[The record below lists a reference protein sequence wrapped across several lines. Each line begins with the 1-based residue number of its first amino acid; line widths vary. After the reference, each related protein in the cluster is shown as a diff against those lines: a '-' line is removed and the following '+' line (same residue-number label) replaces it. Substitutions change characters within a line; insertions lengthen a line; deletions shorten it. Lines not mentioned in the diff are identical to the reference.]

1 MTVYRRNGTDL
12 FSYDFRVDGV
22 RYSGATGA
30 SDEVSARSVE
40 ESIRAEIMG
49 LDAFCRSIIRKAKKS
64 LPAKPSAN
72 RGYVY
77 MLRSGYFIKIGHSLN
92 PVERLKTISTSSPN
106 ECELLFCLPGST
118 ALERRLHASFAPC
131 HYQREWF
138 FLCGRLKHF
147 VTEFER
153 HVAAQEMFAIRR
165 EVPQN
170 SHFA

>member
-12 FSYDFRVDGV
+12 YSYDFRVDGV
-22 RYSGATGA
+22 RYSGSTGA
-30 SDEVSARSVE
+30 SDEVSARSIE
-40 ESIRAEIMG
+40 ESIRAEISG

-64 LPAKPSAN
+64 LPAMPSAN

-92 PVERLKTISTSSPN
+92 PAERLKTISTSSPN
-106 ECELLFCLPGST
+106 ECELLFCLLGSA

-138 FLCGRLKHF
+138 FLCGKLKHF

-153 HVAAQEMFAIRR
+153 HVAAQELLTIMRN
-165 EVPQN
+165 VPPKC
-170 SHFA
+170 HAA